1 MSILF
6 DDPVALFDDPNYTFD
21 GDPYAAGSPVWPIAG
36 DVRLGVVYGPT
47 GAEYIGT
54 MTAGSGTYPTATEIS
69 AAMLATLNATTIP
82 VNVKQVNGVTLQ
94 GAGVT
99 GNSMRPA

>member
-21 GDPYAAGSPVWPIAG
+21 GDPFAAGSPVWPIVG

-47 GAEYIGT
+47 GADYTGT
-54 MTAGSGTYPTATEIS
+54 MTAGSGTYPILAEIS
-69 AAMLATLNATTIP
+69 AAVLLALNATTIP
-82 VNVKQVNGVTLQ
+82 VEVKKINGVTLQ
-94 GAGVT
+94 GGGVP